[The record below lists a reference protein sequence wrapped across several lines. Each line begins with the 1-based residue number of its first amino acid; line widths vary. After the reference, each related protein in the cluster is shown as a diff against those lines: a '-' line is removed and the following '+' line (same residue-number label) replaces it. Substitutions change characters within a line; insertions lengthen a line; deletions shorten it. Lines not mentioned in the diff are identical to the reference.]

1 MATPSKLTLEQI
13 RNRAVAS
20 LERLEIAALNKAAS
34 KKQPISD
41 TTTPEP
47 KSANRHREA
56 LEWAV
61 EQGTTQAQR
70 ERYPSQ
76 VDTFGKWHDQ
86 FAMLQR
92 ELPWMQSAE
101 TLTIPAILRE
111 FGTTPFFR
119 FQRAFSYYHSIIAP
133 RSLLENYPSEV
144 SDIKAWRDAFSKC
157 SLKGVLVSPDLISNR
172 LVQQLGLIEWPD
184 KITPRDAI
192 AMKNTPRVIDGLKL
206 IFEASARFNPRIS
219 RLSSPSP
226 TLKLRYPEAPTI
238 SPALEGTFIY
248 WRGDDST
255 QPRPYSQQKA
265 TRENPPVMHRETPG
279 FFDSVYTLLRATMHK
294 DIAYTREITYVGAL
308 EQTAQDLVTRI
319 NQDWRRETSKETR
332 EVMRKEIER
341 FSEEATPALSNMK
354 HLAKQEAGELL
365 DGVQNILRKNPVNP
379 DTVVSNIGA
388 LATKI
393 VAMRR
398 RFFERGD
405 DIPAKSKWN
414 TVDKQELE
422 QYIAAQEKV
431 FKDLYRS
438 LNDAPQII
446 SQHAR
451 LFDKSTSLSATERDK
466 YSAELLKALNLRHE
480 RLASISA
487 RPLITFAKTMR
498 PVMTDLERAIAT
510 GNKSATEEAVV
521 KLVILAKLALAN
533 ACIER
538 LKRFTSYCNVPFDSF
553 ESITKDLSE
562 ILAKREVYP
571 TRSVKEYQDVYSKL
585 TRGFK
590 GMAKRFKEL
599 QSTVL
604 SEQDRLEK
612 YKQIKGFLETP
623 AYNIEKAFADLAGIS
638 LIP

>member
-1 MATPSKLTLEQI
+1 MATPSKLTIEQI

-20 LERLEIAALNKAAS
+20 LDRLEIAALKKLGTGETKTSDSTTLESKA
-34 KKQPISD
+34 
-41 TTTPEP
+41 
-47 KSANRHREA
+47 ANRHRGA

-86 FAMLQR
+86 FVMLHR
-92 ELPWMQSAE
+92 ELPWMEGAKI
-101 TLTIPAILRE
+101 TTTAILKE
-111 FGTTPFFR
+111 FGTTPLFR

-133 RSLLENYPSEV
+133 RELIKEYLGDA
-144 SDIKAWRDAFSKC
+144 SDIKAWREKFSKC
-157 SLKGVLVSPDLISNR
+157 SLKGALVSPDLISNR
-172 LVQQLGLIEWPD
+172 LVQQLGLLEWPE
-184 KITPRDAI
+184 KVKPLDAI
-192 AMKNTPRVIDGLKL
+192 EMKNTPKVIDGLKL
-206 IFEASARFNPRIS
+206 IFEASTRFNPRIS
-219 RLSSPSP
+219 RLTSPSP
-226 TLKLRYPEAPTI
+226 ALKLRYPAASTV

-265 TRENPPVMHRETPG
+265 TRENPPVLHRETPG

-294 DIAYTREITYVGAL
+294 DIGYTKEIVSLGAL

-365 DGVQNILRKNPVNP
+365 EGVKTILAKDPVNP

-388 LATKI
+388 LLTKI
-393 VAMRR
+393 AAIRR

-446 SQHAR
+446 TQHAR
-451 LFDKSTSLSATERDK
+451 LFDKSTPLSSTERDK
-466 YSAELLKALNLRHE
+466 HSAELLKALNLTHE

-498 PVMTDLERAIAT
+498 PVMTDLERAITT
-510 GNKSATEEAVV
+510 GNKIATEEAVV
-521 KLVILAKLALAN
+521 KLVILAKLALTN

-553 ESITKDLSE
+553 ESIATDLFE

-571 TRSVKEYQDVYSKL
+571 ARSVTAYQDVYSKL
-585 TRGFK
+585 QRGFK
-590 GMAKRFKEL
+590 GMARRFKEL
-599 QSTVL
+599 QGSTL
-604 SEQDRLEK
+604 SDNDRLEK
-612 YKQIKGFLETP
+612 YTQIKRFLETP
-623 AYNIEKAFADLAGIS
+623 TYNIEKAFADLAGIS